1 MVEVMNQQPDVKLQ
15 FSYWSNQKKKYPMK
29 TERNICGKPNH
40 TVLLVKIKITNY
52 EIISVWKKNSN
63 LFCWLVELWMLDERF

>member
-1 MVEVMNQQPDVKLQ
+1 
-15 FSYWSNQKKKYPMK
+15 MK

-63 LFCWLVELWMLDERF
+63 LFFCWLVELWMLDERF

>member
-1 MVEVMNQQPDVKLQ
+1 
-15 FSYWSNQKKKYPMK
+15 MK

-52 EIISVWKKNSN
+52 ETYLYGKKIVISSSAG
-63 LFCWLVELWMLDERF
+63 

>member
-1 MVEVMNQQPDVKLQ
+1 MLRDGWSYESAAWCQITVFLLEQILEQP
-15 FSYWSNQKKKYPMK
+15 KKKYPMK

-52 EIISVWKKNSN
+52 ETYLYGKKIVISSSAG
-63 LFCWLVELWMLDERF
+63 